1 MNRAKK
7 ILGLAALSAAMTGCG
22 ADADPEPARDPV
34 TIVHERG
41 PEGVRSYFIDT
52 HSYRLTGTKVRI
64 AEPGTIHAEAD
75 GLGRSQQP
83 VVLGTGYG
91 APTDDTQQFCGAG
104 NGTWQRNC
112 IVPRSKT
119 IRWSWNTSWSDDYY
133 FAFDTAQARADSTTA
148 FTVRPFETGES
159 PNVIFYSS
167 TLTGAYAETVIEAE
181 PTDGRVNGK
190 VVYRFTTTP
199 VEVHIDKAR
208 IDADVSGLTY
218 ARKQWLRQHV
228 ICHEIG
234 HAMGLPHN
242 PDGEDGSTC
251 MQATGLTTVR
261 GYSAKEKSRL
271 EIFTPGDWDDTTLI
285 TVN

>member
-1 MNRAKK
+1 MNADKK
-7 ILGLAALSAAMTGCG
+7 ILGLAALAAAMTGCG
-22 ADADPEPARDPV
+22 ANADPETGSDPV

-41 PEGVRSYFIDT
+41 PDGARSYFIDT
-52 HSYRLTGTKVRI
+52 QAYRLTGKKVRI
-64 AEPGTIHAEAD
+64 AEPRAIQGDAE
-75 GLGRSQQP
+75 GLGQSQEP

-91 APTDDTQQFCGAG
+91 GPTDDSQEFCGAG

-119 IRWSWNTSWSDDYY
+119 IRWSWNTSFSDDYY
-133 FAFDTAQARADSTTA
+133 IAFDAAQAMANDTTA

-159 PNVIFYSS
+159 PNVIFFSS
-167 TLTGAYAETVIEAE
+167 TLLSGAYAETIIEAE
-181 PTDGRVNGK
+181 PTDGRVNRK

-199 VEVHIDKAR
+199 VEVHIDKNR
-208 IDADVSGLTY
+208 IEADLSGSYFTTQ
-218 ARKQWLRQHV
+218 RKRQHV
-228 ICHEIG
+228 LCHEIG

-242 PDGEDGSTC
+242 PDGEGSSTC

-261 GYSAKEKSRL
+261 TYSTKEKDRL

-285 TVN
+285 TVQ